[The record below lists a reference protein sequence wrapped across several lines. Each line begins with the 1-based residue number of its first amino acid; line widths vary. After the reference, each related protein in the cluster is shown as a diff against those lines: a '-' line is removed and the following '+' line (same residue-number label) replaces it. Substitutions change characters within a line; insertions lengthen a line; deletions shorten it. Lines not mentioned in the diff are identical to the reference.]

1 MGLWAYHW
9 PMDLK
14 AHQNSIAGRVRG
26 ADSWL
31 AVAALAVAILHLVSL
46 FLPAM
51 QIERLLFFKDTMSIW
66 STIAV
71 LFKRGEWLIGPLL
84 ALFTIVFPLLKL
96 GAIVH
101 LFYSPVLGQ
110 GVLHHRLSRLE
121 ALGRWS
127 MLDVMVAALLIVSIT
142 ATKLADARFMPG
154 MYLFSVAV
162 VATLLLS
169 RRLGV
174 LVKKFD
180 GG

>member
-1 MGLWAYHW
+1 MNGQISAG
-9 PMDLK
+9 
-14 AHQNSIAGRVRG
+14 HQSIASQAMG
-26 ADSWL
+26 ADRWL
-31 AVAALAVAILHLVSL
+31 ALAAVAVAILHLASL

-84 ALFTIVFPLLKL
+84 ALFTIIFPLLKL

-101 LFYSPVLGQ
+101 LFYSPLLGQ

-127 MLDVMVAALLIVSIT
+127 MLDVMIAALLIVSIT

-154 MYLFSVAV
+154 MYLFSISVI
-162 VATLLLS
+162 ATLLLS

-174 LVKKFD
+174 LVTQFD
-180 GG
+180 GEQNP